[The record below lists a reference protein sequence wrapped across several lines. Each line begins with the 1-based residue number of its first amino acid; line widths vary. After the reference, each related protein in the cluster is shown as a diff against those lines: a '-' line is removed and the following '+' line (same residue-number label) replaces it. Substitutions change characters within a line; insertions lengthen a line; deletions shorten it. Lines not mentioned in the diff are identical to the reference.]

1 MAKIQSVKFNFV
13 MNSILTMSAMIFPII
28 TYPYVTGIL
37 GPQGI
42 GTVSFANSVVTYFSM
57 FAQLGIPTYGIR
69 ACAKV
74 RDNREELSRVTQEIL
89 LINLVTCVVSYVL
102 FFISLQAIPQLR
114 EEKGLYLV
122 MSSMILFNSIGAE
135 WLYKGL
141 EQYRYITLRSVL
153 LSSSPWWGCSSLSM
167 RRGTM

>member
-57 FAQLGIPTYGIR
+57 FAQLAFPPMASGPAPR
-69 ACAKV
+69 C
-74 RDNREELSRVTQEIL
+74 
-89 LINLVTCVVSYVL
+89 
-102 FFISLQAIPQLR
+102 
-114 EEKGLYLV
+114 
-122 MSSMILFNSIGAE
+122 
-135 WLYKGL
+135 
-141 EQYRYITLRSVL
+141 
-153 LSSSPWWGCSSLSM
+153 
-167 RRGTM
+167 GTTGKSCPG